1 MKDCNQCGKCCQIYG
16 DGGLSATQAEIRWWQ
31 DNRPEI
37 ARFVQAGRIWMEPE
51 TGEALTAC
59 PWLKPLPNQN
69 KYGCSIYED
78 RPDDCRQYPVLVS
91 DMIRDG
97 CEMIEAID
105 LKRPKV
111 AQTKLDQLMID
122 SRAQQR

>member
-1 MKDCNQCGKCCQIYG
+1 MD
-16 DGGLSATQAEIRWWQ
+16 
-31 DNRPEI
+31 
-37 ARFVQAGRIWMEPE
+37 PE

-78 RPDDCRQYPVLVS
+78 RPDDCRQYPVLVR

-111 AQTKLDQLMID
+111 AQAKLDQLMID

>member
-1 MKDCNQCGKCCQIYG
+1 
-16 DGGLSATQAEIRWWQ
+16 
-31 DNRPEI
+31 
-37 ARFVQAGRIWMEPE
+37 
-51 TGEALTAC
+51 
-59 PWLKPLPNQN
+59 
-69 KYGCSIYED
+69 
-78 RPDDCRQYPVLVS
+78 
-91 DMIRDG
+91 MIRDG

>member
-1 MKDCNQCGKCCQIYG
+1 MD
-16 DGGLSATQAEIRWWQ
+16 
-31 DNRPEI
+31 
-37 ARFVQAGRIWMEPE
+37 PE

-59 PWLKPLPNQN
+59 PWLTPLPNQN
-69 KYGCSIYED
+69 QYGCSIYED

-111 AQTKLDQLMID
+111 AQAKLIQLMID